1 MPLKISR
8 DFQYGKWN
16 KKPRFSSKDAGWV
29 FIENLHFGKNGE
41 RLSPLRM
48 VDHVDL
54 MQEIM
59 SLQGSNCLWLVES
72 ASDKAACL
80 LERKFPS
87 HKKSGCSYSGYF
99 RPECEMLQIFWN
111 THAKLDACEP
121 WNHEEP
127 WAVVGVT
134 GEILSPTPT
143 IAKTEKAACTLDH
156 LFQHHDK
163 MSSIFVQ
170 AGWFGYLGVKQS
182 AGSLRLLA
190 RAFPDLFSGREHQSS

>member
-1 MPLKISR
+1 MTLKISG

-16 KKPRFSSKDAGWV
+16 KEPLFSSKDAGWV
-29 FIENLHFGKNGE
+29 FIENLHLEKNSE
-41 RLSPLRM
+41 MSSSLRM

-54 MQEIM
+54 MQKVM
-59 SLQGSNCLWLVES
+59 SLQGANCLWVVES
-72 ASDKAACL
+72 ASDKATRL

-99 RPECEMLQIFWN
+99 RPEYEMLQMFWN
-111 THAKLDACEP
+111 MHAMLDASEP

-134 GEILSPTPT
+134 GEIPSPTPT
-143 IAKTEKAACTLDH
+143 IKETKKAAYTLDH

-182 AGSLRLLA
+182 ASSLRLLA
-190 RAFPDLFSGREHQSS
+190 RAFPDLF